1 MTLRSIAANSPGR
14 RANWKA
20 LGLSQ
25 EDMLKPKIAVVNS
38 SSELAICYA
47 HLDGIA
53 RMVKEEIRAAGA
65 VPFEVRT
72 AAPSDFITGAGR
84 QGSYILAGRDI
95 IANDIEV
102 QVEAALLDGMIC
114 LTSCDKTP
122 PGHLMAAA
130 RLDIPT
136 ILVIGGY
143 QQAGEID
150 GQPVD
155 VEDVWST
162 DVGRR
167 FGAEGRF
174 PVTDLA
180 ENAIR
185 GPGVCAGM
193 ATANTMHCV
202 VEALGMCLPG
212 HAPVRGNSAKMQANA
227 RAAARRIVEM
237 VGEDL
242 RPRDI
247 LTEGA
252 FRNAIATVLAVSG
265 SINAIKHLQAVA
277 VEAGS
282 AIDIYALWEAMSDVP
297 VLSAVRPTGDVRIEQ
312 FEDAGGARAVLKRL
326 EGRIDGSAMTCTGTS
341 LAVNLADYEIPG
353 PATIHALD
361 APVGPGPAIA
371 ILKGNFARSAVVRLG
386 IRDGSRPEEFAGPA
400 RVFETTRDCMQAI
413 EDGAVRP
420 GDVVICRNQGLKGGP
435 AMGGSASVVLFALA
449 AAGLAK
455 TTAFVTDGQLSGL
468 CLKGLTVAEVSPEAA
483 TGGAIGRVRDGDRI
497 VISVARRAIEI
508 DLSAEELA
516 ARPCVG
522 LRNEAPGYLGTF
534 REAVRPLS
542 TGGVLLPE
550 SVSAGPADS

>member
-1 MTLRSIAANSPGR
+1 MTLRSLAANSPSR

-25 EDMLKPKIAVVNS
+25 EDMEKPKIAVVNS

-53 RMVKEEIRAAGA
+53 GIVKEEIRAAGG

-72 AAPSDFITGAGR
+72 AAPSDFITGAAKA
-84 QGSYILAGRDI
+84 GSYILAGRDI

-130 RLDIPT
+130 RLNIPT

-143 QQAGEID
+143 QPAGEID
-150 GQPVD
+150 GEPVD
-155 VEDVWST
+155 VEDVWSGT
-162 DVGRR
+162 IGER
-167 FGAEGRF
+167 FGREPKF
-174 PVTDLA
+174 PIAAMA
-180 ENAIR
+180 ENAIM

-193 ATANTMHCV
+193 ATANTMHST

-212 HAPVRGNSAKMQANA
+212 HAPVRANSPKMQANA

-237 VGEDL
+237 VHEDL
-242 RPRDI
+242 RPRQI

-277 VEAGS
+277 IEAHNGL
-282 AIDIYALWEAMSDVP
+282 DVFALWEEMSDVP

-312 FEDAGGARAVLKRL
+312 FEDAGGAKAVLKRL
-326 EGRIDGSAMTCTGTS
+326 ESRIDTSALTCTGKT
-341 LAVNLADYEIPG
+341 LAENLEGYEIPG
-353 PATIHALD
+353 PDTIHGLD
-361 APVGPGPAIA
+361 DPVGPGPSIA
-371 ILKGNFARSAVVRLG
+371 ILSGSFAETAVVRLG
-386 IRDGSRPEEFAGPA
+386 IRDGSRPEEFTGPA
-400 RVFETTRDCMQAI
+400 RVFESTAECMQAI
-413 EDGAVRP
+413 EDKVVQP
-420 GDVVICRNQGLKGGP
+420 GDVVVARNQGLKGGP
-435 AMGGSASVVLFALA
+435 AMGGSASVILFALD

-468 CLKGLTVAEVSPEAA
+468 CLKGLTVAEVHPEAA
-483 TGGAIGRVRDGDRI
+483 TGGPIGKIRDGDVI
-497 VISVARRAIEI
+497 TISVEKRSIDVNVPPDELARRNG
-508 DLSAEELA
+508 
-516 ARPCVG
+516 PG
-522 LRNEAPGYLGTF
+522 WKTEATGYLDTF
-534 REAVRPLS
+534 RHDVRDMS
-542 TGGVLLPE
+542 TGGVLVPE
-550 SVSAGPADS
+550 EE

>member
-1 MTLRSIAANSPGR
+1 MTLRSLSANSPGR

-20 LGLSQ
+20 LGLSK
-25 EDMLKPKIAVVNS
+25 EDMEKPKIAVVNS

-53 RMVKEEIRAAGA
+53 AIVKEEIRKAGG

-72 AAPSDFITGAGR
+72 AAPSDFITGAGKS
-84 QGSYILAGRDI
+84 GSYILAARDI

-130 RLDIPT
+130 RLNIPT

-150 GQPVD
+150 GEPVD
-155 VEDVWST
+155 VEDVWSGS
-162 DVGRR
+162 VGER
-167 FGAEGRF
+167 FGGKPKF
-174 PVTDLA
+174 PVDEMA

-193 ATANTMHCV
+193 ATANTMHSV
-202 VEALGMCLPG
+202 VEALGMSLPG
-212 HAPVRGNSAKMQANA
+212 SAPVRGNSPKMQDGA

-237 VGEDL
+237 VHEGL
-242 RPRDI
+242 TPRTI

-277 VEAGS
+277 VEAES
-282 AIDIYALWEAMSDVP
+282 DIDIYALWEEMSDVP
-297 VLSAVRPTGDVRIEQ
+297 VLSAVRPTGHVRIEQ
-312 FEDAGGARAVLKRL
+312 FEDAGGARAILKRL
-326 EGRIDGSAMTCTGTS
+326 EGRIDTGVMTCTGRT
-341 LAVNLADYEIPG
+341 LAENLAGYEIPG
-353 PATIHALD
+353 PDVIRPLGD
-361 APVGPGPAIA
+361 PVGPGPAIA
-371 ILKGNFARSAVVRLG
+371 ILKGGFAESAVVRLG
-386 IRDGSRPEEFAGPA
+386 IRDGSRPEEFSGPA
-400 RVFETTRDCMQAI
+400 RVFEASSECLQAI
-413 EDGAVRP
+413 EEGRVVA
-420 GDVVICRNQGLKGGP
+420 GDVVVARNQGLKGGP
-435 AMGGSASVVLFALA
+435 AMGGGASMILFALD

-483 TGGAIGRVRDGDRI
+483 TGGPIGKVRDGDVI
-497 VISVARRAIEI
+497 TISVANRSIEV
-508 DLSAEELA
+508 DVPPAELA
-516 ARPCVG
+516 VREGPGYRIPATG
-522 LRNEAPGYLGTF
+522 YLRNF
-534 REAVRPLS
+534 RQDVHPLS
-542 TGGVLLPE
+542 TGGVLLPLE
-550 SVSAGPADS
+550 D

>member
-1 MTLRSIAANSPGR
+1 MTLRSLAANSPSR

-25 EDMLKPKIAVVNS
+25 EDMEKPKIAVVNS

-53 RMVKEEIRAAGA
+53 GMVKEEIRAAGG

-72 AAPSDFITGAGR
+72 AAPSDFITGAAR
-84 QGSYILAGRDI
+84 AGSYILAGRDI

-130 RLDIPT
+130 RLNIPT

-143 QQAGEID
+143 QPAGEID
-150 GQPVD
+150 GEPVD
-155 VEDVWST
+155 VEDVWSGT
-162 DVGRR
+162 IGER
-167 FGAEGRF
+167 FGREPKF
-174 PVTDLA
+174 PIAAMA
-180 ENAIR
+180 ENAIM

-193 ATANTMHCV
+193 ATANTMHST

-212 HAPVRGNSAKMQANA
+212 HAPVRANSPKMQANA

-237 VGEDL
+237 VHEDL
-242 RPRDI
+242 RPRQI
-247 LTEGA
+247 LREGA

-277 VEAGS
+277 IEAHNGL
-282 AIDIYALWEAMSDVP
+282 DVFALWEEMSDVP

-326 EGRIDGSAMTCTGTS
+326 ESRIDTSALTCTGKT
-341 LAVNLADYEIPG
+341 LAENLEGYEIPG
-353 PATIHALD
+353 PDTIHGLD
-361 APVGPGPAIA
+361 DPVGPGPSIA
-371 ILKGNFARSAVVRLG
+371 ILSGSFAETAVVRLG
-386 IRDGSRPEEFAGPA
+386 IRDGSRPEEFTGPA
-400 RVFETTRDCMQAI
+400 RVFESTAECMQAI
-413 EDGAVRP
+413 EDKVVQP
-420 GDVVICRNQGLKGGP
+420 GDVVVARNQGLKGGP
-435 AMGGSASVVLFALA
+435 AMGGGASLVLFALD

-468 CLKGLTVAEVSPEAA
+468 CLKGLTVAEVHPEAA
-483 TGGAIGRVRDGDRI
+483 TGGPIGKIRDGDVI
-497 VISVARRAIEI
+497 TISVANRSI
-508 DLSAEELA
+508 DVDVPADELA
-516 ARPCVG
+516 R
-522 LRNEAPGYLGTF
+522 RNGPGYRVPASGYLDTF
-534 REAVRPLS
+534 RHDVRDMS
-542 TGGVLLPE
+542 TGGVL
-550 SVSAGPADS
+550 VPAKE

>member
-1 MTLRSIAANSPGR
+1 MTLRSLSANSPGR
-14 RANWKA
+14 RANWRA
-20 LGLSQ
+20 LGLSK
-25 EDMLKPKIAVVNS
+25 EDMEKPKIAVVNS

-53 RMVKEEIRAAGA
+53 RMVKEEIRVAGG

-72 AAPSDFITGAGR
+72 AAPSDFITGAAKS
-84 QGSYILAGRDI
+84 GSYILAGRDI
-95 IANDIEV
+95 VANDIEV

-130 RLDIPT
+130 RLNIPT

-150 GQPVD
+150 GEPVD
-155 VEDVWST
+155 VEDVWSGS
-162 DVGRR
+162 VGER
-167 FGAEGRF
+167 FGAKPKF
-174 PVTDLA
+174 PVA
-180 ENAIR
+180 EMAEHAIM

-193 ATANTMHCV
+193 ATANTMHSV

-212 HAPVRGNSAKMQANA
+212 HAPVRANSPKMQANA

-242 RPRDI
+242 KPRTI

-252 FRNAIATVLAVSG
+252 FRNAVATVLAVSG

-277 VEAGS
+277 VEAES
-282 AIDIYALWEAMSDVP
+282 DIDIYDLWEEMSDVP

-326 EGRIDGSAMTCTGTS
+326 ESRIDTSAMTCTGKT
-341 LAVNLADYEIPG
+341 LAENLEGYEIPG
-353 PATIHALD
+353 PEVIHALD
-361 APVGPGPAIA
+361 DPVGPGPSIA
-371 ILKGNFARSAVVRLG
+371 ILKGSFADTAVVRLG
-386 IRDGSRPEEFAGPA
+386 IRDGSRPEEFTGPA
-400 RVFETTRDCMQAI
+400 KVYEDSLECLQAI
-413 EDGAVRP
+413 EDGKVVA
-420 GDVVICRNQGLKGGP
+420 GDVVVARNQGLKGGP
-435 AMGGSASVVLFALA
+435 AMGGGASMVLFALD

-483 TGGAIGRVRDGDRI
+483 TGGPIGKVQDGDTI
-497 VISVARRAIEI
+497 TISVANRSI
-508 DLSAEELA
+508 DIAVAPEELA
-516 ARPCVG
+516 ARPG
-522 LRNEAPGYLGTF
+522 PGYRQPATGYLANF
-534 REAVRPLS
+534 RQDVHPLA
-542 TGGVLLPE
+542 TGGVLLPLDGE
-550 SVSAGPADS
+550 

>member
-1 MTLRSIAANSPGR
+1 MTLRSLAANSPGR

-20 LGLSQ
+20 LGLSA

-53 RMVKEEIRAAGA
+53 AIVKEEIRKAGG

-72 AAPSDFITGAGR
+72 AAPSDFITGAAKG
-84 QGSYILAGRDI
+84 GSYILAGRDI

-130 RLDIPT
+130 RLNIPT

-143 QQAGEID
+143 QQSGEID
-150 GQPVD
+150 GEPVD
-155 VEDVWST
+155 VEDVWSGS
-162 DVGRR
+162 VGER
-167 FGAEGRF
+167 FGAKPKF
-174 PVTDLA
+174 PVAEMA

-202 VEALGMCLPG
+202 VEALGMSLPG
-212 HAPVRGNSAKMQANA
+212 SAPVRGNSPKMQEGA

-237 VGEDL
+237 VHEDL
-242 RPRDI
+242 RPRTI

-252 FRNAIATVLAVSG
+252 FRNAIATVLGVSG
-265 SINAIKHLQAVA
+265 SINAIKHLQATA
-277 VEAGS
+277 VEAETD
-282 AIDIYALWEAMSDVP
+282 IDIYALWEEMSDVP
-297 VLSAVRPTGDVRIEQ
+297 VLSAVRPTGTVRIEK

-326 EGRIDGSAMTCTGTS
+326 EGRIDTSVMTCTGKT
-341 LAVNLADYEIPG
+341 LHENLEGYVIPG
-353 PATIHALD
+353 PDVIHAID
-361 APVGPGPAIA
+361 DPVGEGPAIA
-371 ILKGNFARSAVVRLG
+371 ILRGNFAETAVVRLG
-386 IRDGSRPEEFAGPA
+386 IRDGSRPEEFSGPA
-400 RVFETTRDCMQAI
+400 RVFEDSLECLQAI
-413 EDGAVRP
+413 EDGKVVA
-420 GDVVICRNQGLKGGP
+420 GDVVIARNQGLKGGP
-435 AMGGSASVVLFALA
+435 AMGGGASMVLFALD

-483 TGGAIGRVRDGDRI
+483 TGGPIGKVRDGDR
-497 VISVARRAIEI
+497 VTISVANRSI
-508 DLSAEELA
+508 DVALSSEELA
-516 ARPCVG
+516 AR
-522 LRNEAPGYLGTF
+522 EAPGFRIPATGYLASF
-534 REAVRPLS
+534 RQDVHPLS
-542 TGGVLLPE
+542 TGGVLLPMDE
-550 SVSAGPADS
+550 MASPLR